1 MSDFSDGDIGKPSPL
16 SAAMFTFPLSTNGA
30 FADTEAFMYVYARID
45 VFVSLCY
52 DGQAAASFF
61 LPTRGK
67 NTCHVIHARLHQT
80 PPGQMIDVE
89 FGVT

>member
-30 FADTEAFMYVYARID
+30 FTDTETFMYVYVGVN

-52 DGQAAASFF
+52 GS
-61 LPTRGK
+61 
-67 NTCHVIHARLHQT
+67 
-80 PPGQMIDVE
+80 E
-89 FGVT
+89 